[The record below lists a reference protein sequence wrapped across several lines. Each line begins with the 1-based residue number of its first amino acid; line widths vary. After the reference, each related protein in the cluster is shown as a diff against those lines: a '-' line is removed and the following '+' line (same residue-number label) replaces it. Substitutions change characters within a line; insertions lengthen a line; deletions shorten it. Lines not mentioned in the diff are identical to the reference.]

1 MSLYLSVWV
10 VLSCMHTY
18 IHIIY
23 TYMYIMHTYIWAMIW
38 LEVFVSFSGL

>member
-1 MSLYLSVWV
+1 MCFDLSVWV
-10 VLSCMHTY
+10 VPSCMHTY

-23 TYMYIMHTYIWAMIW
+23 IYIYIMHTYIW